1 MASSL
6 LGVIRRC
13 TNNHSEKRLA
23 RRNSAKSDAA
33 FEHRVLIGG
42 VE

>member
-13 TNNHSEKRLA
+13 TNKRSEKRLA

-33 FEHRVLIGG
+33 LEHRILIGG